1 MKKLNRSG
9 VVILLL
15 LLFSMDLF
23 AQKTVVVRPAEI
35 DDVLVNPGIGFMTF
49 QRFNGDTLNNI
60 NGGSGWTE
68 GFPIEYQEFKGS
80 LKNRDYPETS
90 IAYFRIYWRF
100 IEPEKGKYNWAL
112 IDNALIKAKDRHQ
125 TLMLRIAPY
134 GTSAKTDVPDWYR
147 EMVGDENNWAEKTP
161 QKKWLVNP
169 ENPVYTKY
177 FGRLIEKLG
186 KRYDGHPRLESVD
199 LAIVG
204 AWGEGAG
211 SDLLK
216 QTTREKL
223 VNAYTDNFK
232 KTPLVM
238 LLTDEKTNKYGLSQA
253 NVGWRVDCLGDL
265 GFWANEQNC
274 WTHMYSYYPQNII
287 RFGMRDAWKKAPVSL
302 EICGTFYRWKDRE
315 KYDAKDVK
323 YIFDESLKWH
333 ISSFNA
339 KSAPV
344 PKEWE
349 PLVNEW
355 LKKMG
360 YRFVLRSFSYP
371 EYVSRNG
378 KLKFE
383 TWWDNKGVA
392 PCYKDFLF
400 AIRIKNSD
408 KSAIIL
414 TDADI
419 KTWLPG
425 DNIFDDTVFVP
436 ADLPVGKYKIQ
447 VGIVD
452 RNSQKPKI
460 KLAVEGRD
468 SEGWYT
474 LGEIRIKD

>member
-1 MKKLNRSG
+1 
-9 VVILLL
+9 
-15 LLFSMDLF
+15 
-23 AQKTVVVRPAEI
+23 
-35 DDVLVNPGIGFMTF
+35 
-49 QRFNGDTLNNI
+49 
-60 NGGSGWTE
+60 
-68 GFPIEYQEFKGS
+68 
-80 LKNRDYPETS
+80 
-90 IAYFRIYWRF
+90 
-100 IEPEKGKYNWAL
+100 
-112 IDNALIKAKDRHQ
+112 
-125 TLMLRIAPY
+125 
-134 GTSAKTDVPDWYR
+134 
-147 EMVGDENNWAEKTP
+147 
-161 QKKWLVNP
+161 
-169 ENPVYTKY
+169 
-177 FGRLIEKLG
+177 
-186 KRYDGHPRLESVD
+186 
-199 LAIVG
+199 
-204 AWGEGAG
+204 
-211 SDLLK
+211 
-216 QTTREKL
+216 
-223 VNAYTDNFK
+223 
-232 KTPLVM
+232 
-238 LLTDEKTNKYGLSQA
+238 
-253 NVGWRVDCLGDL
+253 
-265 GFWANEQNC
+265 
-274 WTHMYSYYPQNII
+274 
-287 RFGMRDAWKKAPVSL
+287 MRAAWKKAPVSL

-400 AIRIKNSD
+400 AIRIKNSN